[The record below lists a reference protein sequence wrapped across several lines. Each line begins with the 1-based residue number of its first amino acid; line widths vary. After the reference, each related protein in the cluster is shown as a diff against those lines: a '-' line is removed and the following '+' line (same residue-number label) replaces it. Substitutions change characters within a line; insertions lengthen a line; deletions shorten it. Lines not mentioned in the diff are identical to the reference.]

1 MNAKLSAR
9 GNQNMQPTPAD
20 ACPETQAQVNQV
32 PEPST
37 WMLLLIA
44 FGVAAIARRAGIDV
58 TGRKRY
64 TK

>member
-1 MNAKLSAR
+1 MQNCQRAET
-9 GNQNMQPTPAD
+9 QNMQPTPAD

-44 FGVAAIARRAGIDV
+44 FGVAAIARRA
-58 TGRKRY
+58 RN
-64 TK
+64 